1 MTLPKFADIKIFF
14 VGLLRKINWEAFSVI
29 IALGIFLWG
38 NHSASVDKE
47 QNAIEEVQKI
57 KIMLHSEVE
66 YNLQAIETSGY
77 EQSLVEGL
85 EVCIPLPD
93 NDSEAIERLDVV
105 AGYLHDDIYKATLPK
120 LQNLPP
126 EYVDKLVRYYNA
138 IGRFKDLSAVIKTNG
153 GNQSKINLF
162 KSEYSALMTQSATL
176 EELLRAQDPS

>member
-1 MTLPKFADIKIFF
+1 MTLPNFAAIRIFL

-29 IALGIFLWG
+29 VALGIFLWG

-66 YNLQAIETSGY
+66 YNLQAVETGGY

-85 EVCIPLPD
+85 EVCVPLPD
-93 NDSEAIERLDVV
+93 NDSEAIERLELV

-126 EYVDKLVRYYNA
+126 EYVDRLVRYYNA
-138 IGRFKDLSAVIKTNG
+138 IGRFKDLSAAFKSSG
-153 GNQSKINLF
+153 GNHSKINLF
-162 KSEYSALMTQSATL
+162 KSEYYALVTQSATL
-176 EELLRAQDPS
+176 EELLRTKDAS